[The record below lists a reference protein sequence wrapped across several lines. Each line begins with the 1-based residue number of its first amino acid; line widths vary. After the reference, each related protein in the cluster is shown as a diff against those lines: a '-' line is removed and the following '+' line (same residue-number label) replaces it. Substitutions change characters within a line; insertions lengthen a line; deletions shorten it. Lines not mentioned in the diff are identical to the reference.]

1 MGKHLTHTKFGRKV
15 YHALFIKPRKVG
27 KHFYSNRFVT
37 FIWTFEI
44 DVDALIAGSSR
55 AVLGQGCWTLF
66 TMGLFG
72 AAHNGGGGD
81 CIYYIYIAFWYIIF
95 LFFFCF
101 SITAIYTRT

>member
-1 MGKHLTHTKFGRKV
+1 MGKHLTHTKLGRKV
-15 YHALFIKPRKVG
+15 YHALFKKPRELG

-44 DVDALIAGSSR
+44 DVDALIAGSSG

-72 AAHNGGGGD
+72 AAHNGGWGGRGYILHILH
-81 CIYYIYIAFWYIIF
+81 IYCRYILHFDA
-95 LFFFCF
+95 
-101 SITAIYTRT
+101 

>member
-1 MGKHLTHTKFGRKV
+1 MGKHLTHTKLGRKV
-15 YHALFIKPRKVG
+15 YHALFKKPREVE

-37 FIWTFEI
+37 FIWTFER

-72 AAHNGGGGD
+72 AAHNGGGD
-81 CIYYIYIAFWYIIF
+81 LYCIYCIYIAD
-95 LFFFCF
+95 
-101 SITAIYTRT
+101 IYCILIHNF